1 MFHVGGPGGRIAAA
15 AEDFLAEESPSIVS
29 EGYAFVRF
37 LNSCSC
43 YSLSAG
49 RPPLPSFFTTPERR
63 RCVRSTGGSP
73 CVPGC
78 SRSSRSPGSACRRRS
93 PLGRPRLRAGPP
105 SPPCSTPASV
115 RSGSRERDL
124 RQCLGVT
131 LLAMSPR
138 GQRKGAATDAPVA
151 LAALLTLTLPTA
163 GHASVRGPV
172 AYLADAGH
180 AAAAA
185 TWVGGLAFTSFAITR
200 ASSDRP
206 AAAARF
212 LPRFSVMAFAAVA
225 LLAVTAAVN
234 AYSSRILRSTAANP
248 LRPRRRAE
256 ECALLALIG
265 PDTSTGDTWRDE
277 RGIRGP
283 PRSRTLPPD
292 RGLELV
298 LMAAVITATS
308 ALMDEPP
315 PRASATASGRS

>member
-1 MFHVGGPGGRIAAA
+1 MLVLLVVGGTAAIAFVFHDAGAATLRSLYRGLTLCASLLAIVAIAGIGLQAAIAARPA
-15 AEDFLAEESPSIVS
+15 PTES
-29 EGYAFVRF
+29 GTAFASMLDTRF
-37 LNSCSC
+37 GQVWF
-43 YSLSAG
+43 A
-49 RPPLPSFFTTPERR
+49 
-63 RCVRSTGGSP
+63 
-73 CVPGC
+73 
-78 SRSSRSPGSACRRRS
+78 
-93 PLGRPRLRAGPP
+93 RAGL
-105 SPPCSTPASV
+105 AAV
-115 RSGSRERDL
+115 L
-124 RQCLGVT
+124 AGVT

-138 GQRKGAATDAPVA
+138 GQRKGAATDALVA

-256 ECALLALIG
+256 ECAL
-265 PDTSTGDTWRDE
+265 
-277 RGIRGP
+277 
-283 PRSRTLPPD
+283 SRTD
-292 RGLELV
+292 RARIPQPATPGATSAESEARPARERFLRIAALELV